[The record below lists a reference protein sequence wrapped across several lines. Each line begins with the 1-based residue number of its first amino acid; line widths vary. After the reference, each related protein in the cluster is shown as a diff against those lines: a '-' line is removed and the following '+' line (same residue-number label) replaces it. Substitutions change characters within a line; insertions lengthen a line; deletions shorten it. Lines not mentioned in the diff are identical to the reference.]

1 MRKAPTTRM
10 AAINWQQ
17 LIFGMLLALDVSA
30 YSQPPI
36 PKFQSF
42 QPITLAGYTQL
53 AQPPSQLQSRVNPML
68 PNDPYAEQN
77 RKIQERAGM
86 APGPVMPQ
94 RQIPDEVHQDLQE
107 QRSMVSSNRTTGL
120 QFFQNDLTQFLSLNP
135 DGFSVTKAVYL
146 SESAYYG
153 NPPAYAEF
161 ESSIKQGAELVKQIM
176 KREGLN
182 EKDNLAIN
190 YAIQK
195 LYSQENE
202 YYDSTTGRQYLVKRL
217 QYDFDDFLGEKDWTK
232 MFVTK
237 LLHTGAGQCHSLPLF
252 YLCIAEQ
259 LNAKAYLSLSPN
271 HSLIQYLDNR
281 GNRYNFETTNG
292 NLVSQTW
299 LVGSN
304 FVTSEALKNKTYLDT
319 LSSRRLYAQCL
330 GDLLLSYLTKAGHY
344 DGFSNVI
351 MNKLLSID
359 STNITALMERANL
372 CYLIYQKELEAARNP
387 PKSEYGRY
395 PNLNSA
401 YKQYEAS
408 QQKVDQT
415 GFQSMPKEAY
425 QAWLKSLGD
434 QKQLQ
439 QNQAEQQRM
448 EREIKRL
455 RSRPSKLINNS
466 KG

>member
-10 AAINWQQ
+10 AAIKWQR
-17 LIFGMLLALDVSA
+17 LILGSLLVLNGSL
-30 YSQPPI
+30 YGQPPI

-42 QPITLAGYTQL
+42 QPINLTSSAHPVQVQL
-53 AQPPSQLQSRVNPML
+53 LSGRNPML

-77 RKIQERAGM
+77 RKILERAGM

-94 RQIPDEVHQDLQE
+94 QQIPSEVHQDLQE
-107 QRSMVSSNRTTGL
+107 QRRMVSDNRTVGL
-120 QFFQNDLTQFLSLNP
+120 LSFQNNLAQFLLLNP
-135 DGFSVTKAVYL
+135 DSFSITKAVYL

-153 NPPAYAEF
+153 SPPPYGKF
-161 ESSIKQGAELVKQIM
+161 ESSIKQGAELVKQIL
-176 KREGLN
+176 KKEGLS

-202 YYDSTTGRQYLVKRL
+202 FYDSSTGRKYLAKKL

-237 LLHTGAGQCHSLPLF
+237 LLQTGAGQCHSLPLF

-259 LNAKAYLSLSPN
+259 LHAKAYLSLSPN
-271 HSLIQYLDNR
+271 HSFIQYLDNR

-319 LSSRRLYAQCL
+319 LSHRKLYAQCL
-330 GDLLLSYLTKAGHY
+330 GDFLLSYLMKAGHY
-344 DGFSNVI
+344 DGFSNGI
-351 MNKLLSID
+351 MKKILSID
-359 STNITALMERANL
+359 STNITALMERANF
-372 CYLIYQKELEAARNP
+372 CYLVYQKELNAAGSP
-387 PKSEYGRY
+387 PNSEYARY
-395 PNLNSA
+395 PNLYSA
-401 YKQYEAS
+401 YYQYVAS

-425 QAWLKSLGD
+425 QAWLKSLDD

-455 RSRPSKLINNS
+455 KSRPSKLINNLR
-466 KG
+466 G